1 LAETIATAAEVLAAQ
16 RGRTQVVVQPHLL
29 FHGQLLADI
38 HRQVEA
44 VHRLHPEQAWHV
56 ADHLGPALPIRD
68 ALLSIVQSSFSSK
81 S

>member
-1 LAETIATAAEVLAAQ
+1 
-16 RGRTQVVVQPHLL
+16 
-29 FHGQLLADI
+29 
-38 HRQVEA
+38 
-44 VHRLHPEQAWHV
+44 LHPEQAWHV